1 MIPPFFVFLLCQSAA
16 TRFYILNTVLY
27 SKQSVITRYKKHV
40 KQYFAGLLTYRK
52 KGRKKKKK
60 TRKRLDNVPLY
71 R

>member
-40 KQYFAGLLTYRK
+40 KQYFYRAVKLPEEEEK
-52 KGRKKKKK
+52 KEKE
-60 TRKRLDNVPLY
+60 LDNVPLY
-71 R
+71 G